1 MKLAKWIYLV
11 AGVFGLLVMAPMA
24 LAEKAIE
31 QIMPPAVYH
40 PEFFYG
46 FVLLNACWQIL
57 YLFLSTDPIRY
68 RPMMIPSFLAKASG
82 VAALTWLSLQGR
94 ISSQWTVTII
104 VDGIWALLFVVAFW
118 AAGRGPKKS
127 EP

>member
-1 MKLAKWIYLV
+1 MRLAKWVFLI
-11 AGVFGLLVMAPMA
+11 AGVFGLLVTIPMA

-31 QIMPPAVYH
+31 QIMPPAVAH

-46 FVLLNACWQIL
+46 FVLLNACWQVL

-82 VAALTWLSLQGR
+82 VVALTWLVLQGR
-94 ISSQWTVTII
+94 ISRQWTLTII
-104 VDGIWALLFVVAFW
+104 LDGIWALLFLVAFW
-118 AAGRGPKKS
+118 SAGRGHEKS
-127 EP
+127 